1 MKTPQHIPAEA
12 VFTAFESS
20 YDGLHILDRKGRTIY
35 INDACTRIEGISKE
49 EAFEKDIYR
58 LVEEGVYSESVTI
71 KILQTKETTTIN
83 QIAKNGNRILTTGTP
98 IFDENNEIS
107 MVVVNS
113 RDITELNAL
122 REELI
127 VKENELSDLKL
138 RQGRYGG
145 VIAKSPSMQKVLRK
159 ALSVAKF
166 NSTVL
171 ITGESGVGKGLLA
184 GFIHQN
190 SERAEKPFIKIDCS
204 SIPETLIESELF
216 GYEKGAFT
224 GAGKNG
230 KAGLLQI
237 ADGGSV
243 FLDEIGEMP
252 LSMQAKLMRAIQDKV
267 IVPVGGTRERTLDVR
282 FIAATNVDLEQKVR
296 EKLFREDLYYRL
308 NVVPLHIPALKERR
322 EDIIPLIKHIIDRIN
337 GEYGFNKMLSPEVH
351 NMLISYDWPG
361 NVRQLE
367 NYIERIMVSSDGDIV
382 DMSDADDMF
391 SEVREKDAFYS
402 DLENDGYKKTLAKFD
417 EYLLRMIIEREGSIP
432 KAADSIGVA
441 ATTIRRKLERYS
453 KTKNAKTHIE

>member
-1 MKTPQHIPAEA
+1 MKNPQQIPAEA

-20 YDGLHILDRKGRTIY
+20 YDGLHILDRYGRTIY
-35 INDACTRIEGISKE
+35 INEACTRIEGISKE
-49 EAFEKDIYR
+49 EAFEKDIYQ
-58 LVEEGVYSESVTI
+58 LVDEGVYSESVTI

-113 RDITELNAL
+113 RDITELNVL

-127 VKENELSDLKL
+127 AKENELSDLKL

-184 GFIHQN
+184 EFIHQN
-190 SERAEKPFIKIDCS
+190 SERAERPFIKIDCS

-267 IVPVGGTRERTLDVR
+267 IVPVGGTREKTLDVR
-282 FIAATNVDLEQKVR
+282 FIAATNVDLEHKVK

-308 NVVPLHIPALKERR
+308 NVVPLYIPALKERR
-322 EDIIPLIKHIIDRIN
+322 EDIIPLIRHITDRIN
-337 GEYGFNKMLSPEVH
+337 GEYGFKKMLSHEVH
-351 NMLISYDWPG
+351 NMLISHDWPG

-367 NYIERIMVSSDGDIV
+367 NYIERIMVSSDNDLINISDV
-382 DMSDADDMF
+382 DDLLGESQK
-391 SEVREKDAFYS
+391 KDAFYS

-417 EYLLRMIIEREGSIP
+417 EYLLHSIINREGSIP
-432 KAADSIGVA
+432 KAAESIGVA

-453 KTKNAKTHIE
+453 K